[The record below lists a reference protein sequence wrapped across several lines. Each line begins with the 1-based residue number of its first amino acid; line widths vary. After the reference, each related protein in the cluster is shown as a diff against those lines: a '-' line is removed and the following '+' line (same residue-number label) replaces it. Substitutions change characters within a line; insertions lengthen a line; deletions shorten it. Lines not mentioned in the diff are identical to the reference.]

1 VAIASSPD
9 EQARPQLEG
18 EGTAGKQPRPQL
30 EAEGTAG
37 KQPRPQ
43 LEAEDK
49 VEVPMKQNETK
60 VDKLAQ

>member
-9 EQARPQLEG
+9 QRSRPQLES
-18 EGTAGKQPRPQL
+18 EGPAD
-30 EAEGTAG
+30 